1 MNAIGF
7 QLKRVQDW
15 FHQRPPRER
24 GAMVA
29 AAVAVIGYVLYTL
42 LVVPQTAEQ
51 NRLREQA
58 KALQQQTEAIRKQ
71 VSEIQQSYGQAA
83 DATGQARL
91 EALRA
96 QLKATDPALAEVAR
110 ALVSPKEMASLV
122 EQLLRQNRALE
133 VVSIENLPASPLI
146 ESAAPADAAAA
157 GTAPPAPEAAA
168 DSGFYKHG
176 MAIEVRG
183 RYADIVGYLRAL
195 ENLPWKVFWG
205 KVTLVA
211 EDYPKS
217 RVRLVVYTLSLDPKW
232 IGI

>member
-1 MNAIGF
+1 MNALGY
-7 QLKRVQDW
+7 QLKRAQEW
-15 FHQRPPRER
+15 LNQRPPRER
-24 GAMVA
+24 GAIIAAGLAVVA
-29 AAVAVIGYVLYTL
+29 YILYMFL
-42 LVVPQTAEQ
+42 LAPQNGEQ
-51 NRLREQA
+51 NRLRE
-58 KALQQQTEAIRKQ
+58 KAQELQQQTDLLRKQ
-71 VSEIQQSYGQAA
+71 VSEIQQSYGQTV
-83 DATGQARL
+83 DASGQARL

-122 EQLLRQNRALE
+122 EQALRQNRALE
-133 VVSIENLPASPLI
+133 VVSIENLPATPLT
-146 ESAAPADAAAA
+146 ESLPAPADAA
-157 GTAPPAPEAAA
+157 GTGTPAPEAAA
-168 DSGFYKHG
+168 AEGGFYKHG

-183 RYADIVGYLRAL
+183 RYTDIVSYLRAL

-205 KVTLVA
+205 QVTLVA